1 MGTYYKNVEQYIDR
15 IDQGSWMEIGVDR
28 GEGSTKFF
36 CDLAQQ
42 HATKFFAV
50 DADLEQIVR
59 ARNSLSRTSN
69 ANINPDGTITQELGE
84 PPAHVVFVHGRGEAF
99 IDKFHEHEP
108 DGKVSLV
115 YLDNFDW
122 DYWVGREEEAFV
134 PAQKEHYKK
143 TMGVEMTNINS
154 QQTHLLQ
161 AIKLMPLMADNS
173 IIVCDDTWYHPHEGV
188 FIGKCSAVI
197 PFLLLHGYK
206 VLHNE
211 GYRQNSGVILGKFQH
226 IDNSK

>member
-1 MGTYYKNVEQYIDR
+1 MGTYYKHVEQYIDR

-36 CDLAQQ
+36 TELAKQ

-50 DADLEQIVR
+50 DADLDQIVR
-59 ARNSLSRTSN
+59 ARNSLSQSGN
-69 ANINPDGTITQELGE
+69 AIIGLDGSITQELGE
-84 PPAHVVFVHGRGEAF
+84 PPEHVVFVHARGEAF
-99 IDKFHEHEP
+99 IDKLNNYDP
-108 DGKVSLV
+108 GGKVSLV

-122 DYWVGREEEAFV
+122 DYWVGRQEESFV

-161 AIKLMPLMADNS
+161 AIKLMPMMSENS
-173 IIVCDDTWYHPHEGV
+173 IIVCDDTWYHPQEGV

-197 PFLLLHGYK
+197 PFLLLNGYK
-206 VLHNE
+206 VLHTE
-211 GYRQNSGVILGKFQH
+211 GYRQNSGVILGKFKN
-226 IDNSK
+226 IDKSN